1 MSLLEEFRRVPTPEP
16 PICSLERFV
25 SKIQF
30 GPRCWIW
37 KGTQNGIGYGI
48 FHLSKPK
55 QAILAHRIA
64 HAFWNGPVGNKLVLH
79 LCDNPPCV
87 NPFHLRLGTQA
98 DNTQDALTKG
108 RLRGPGRGEKN
119 HNAKLSWREVR
130 EIRSLKGK
138 LTIRELAKQYGV
150 KSHGT
155 IRIILAGETW
165 KE

>member
-1 MSLLEEFRRVPTPEP
+1 LSLLEEFRREPTPEP
-16 PICSLERFV
+16 PIRSLERFI

-30 GPRCWIW
+30 GPSCWIW
-37 KGTQNGIGYGI
+37 KGNTNGVGYGI
-48 FHLSKPK
+48 FLLSKPK

-64 HAFWNGPVGNKLVLH
+64 HALWNGPVGEKWVLH
-79 LCDNPPCV
+79 SCDNRACV
-87 NPFHLRLGTQA
+87 NPFHLRTGTQA
-98 DNTQDALTKG
+98 ENLEDAMARG
-108 RLRGPGRGEKN
+108 RMRGPPSGEMN
-119 HNAKLSWREVR
+119 HNAKLSWKDVR